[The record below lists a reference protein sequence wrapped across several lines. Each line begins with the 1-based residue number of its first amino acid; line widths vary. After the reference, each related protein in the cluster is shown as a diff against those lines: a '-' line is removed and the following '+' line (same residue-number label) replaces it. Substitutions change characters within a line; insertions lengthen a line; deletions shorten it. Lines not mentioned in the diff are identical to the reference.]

1 MEDKDVKGEDYF
13 LVTFGSLCG
22 LAMTI
27 TNAIVCHDTWQII
40 WIVIAV
46 ISVVC
51 YIISWF
57 LNFTVKDGFGLLLIY
72 MLYSFFMFFAG
83 CGTALFTW
91 GGDNWILI
99 LTFPFAMLGLVAAP
113 FAIIGIAFSSIVG
126 VYGYFDEHKNPTPN
140 KATYD
145 TSK

>member
-1 MEDKDVKGEDYF
+1 MEDKGTTTQDYF
-13 LVTFGSLCG
+13 LATYGTLCG

-27 TNAIVCHDTWQII
+27 ANAIVCHDTWQTI
-40 WIVIAV
+40 WIVVAA

-57 LNFTVKDGFGLLLIY
+57 LNFTVKDGFGQLLIY
-72 MLYSFFMFFAG
+72 MVYSFVMFFAG

-99 LTFPFAMLGLVAAP
+99 LTFPFAMVGLALAP
-113 FAIIGIAFSSIVG
+113 FAIIGIIISTVAGIG
-126 VYGYFDEHKNPTPN
+126 NYYCEVYKPN
-140 KATYD
+140 ENRNKVVVI
-145 TSK
+145 